1 MTVTPAAY
9 SGRVPPD
16 PVRRDA
22 EVEAALRA
30 AVVADVAWRAG
41 DRPQVHG
48 VLPLVGPDGPV
59 LALPYAQAGVARS
72 LAAAPEVL
80 VCLSEPTGAGA
91 AWAPVSV
98 RARPRLEEDP
108 DGAVFAATL
117 LEQELL
123 RWPPSRLLA
132 DSVLLRREHWWW
144 LPRLLVHLEVV
155 GTEPLA
161 ARTRP
166 DEHLL
171 VVGGADGTRAR
182 VVRDLPRV
190 GPPPGPGAAGGD
202 PALLLGQE
210 VSWPDLER
218 WGRWTWRG
226 RWDGFALQVEQAPEA
241 TGLPPVPGLLARW
254 RRHRALERACRTGL
268 AGAGGSARVTGP

>member
-1 MTVTPAAY
+1 M
-9 SGRVPPD
+9 PPD

-30 AVVADVAWRAG
+30 AGVADVAWVPPDGSGAPR
-41 DRPQVHG
+41 VHG

-59 LALPYAQAGVARS
+59 LALPYAAAEVARS

-80 VCLSEPTGAGA
+80 VCLTDPGGTGR
-91 AWAPVSV
+91 AWRPMAV

-144 LPRLLVHLEVV
+144 LPRLLVHLDVL
-155 GTEPLA
+155 GTAPLP
-161 ARTRP
+161 AR
-166 DEHLL
+166 DAGDDHLL
-171 VVGGADGTRAR
+171 VVGAEHGPAVGVTGLAR
-182 VVRDLPRV
+182 S
-190 GPPPGPGAAGGD
+190 PGPGEALRLDAVPAPGPG

-210 VSWPDLER
+210 LSRPDLER

-226 RWDGFALQVEQAPEA
+226 RWDGAALTVEEAPPG
-241 TGLPPVPGLLARW
+241 TGLPPVPGLLTRW
-254 RRHRALERACRTGL
+254 RRHRALERACRAGL
-268 AGAGGSARVTGP
+268 AAAGR